1 MHSALALCI
10 NTKWTQYFQAN
21 SAGVNAACALVDE
34 SLNELDPEVAEY
46 LKAKN
51 LSADLY
57 AQSWLLS
64 LGVSLLPAVEA
75 VNLLDFLFS
84 QGLHWTVPSIAAVVM
99 SKRGILLTSENPS
112 HVLQSLQAARAKVF
126 SPPSLSVIHGFGIFA
141 GPPYGHDDFVCTSFS
156 SCPHFLCVPH
166 PVHISMSLFSLEFL
180 FHFSYMLL
188 QSLPVIHQEV
198 AAGAERAWTRLTQ
211 NLRERIIT
219 HTRRVG

>member
-1 MHSALALCI
+1 MVHQMHSALALCI

-84 QGLHWTVPSIAAVVM
+84 QV
-99 SKRGILLTSENPS
+99 
-112 HVLQSLQAARAKVF
+112 
-126 SPPSLSVIHGFGIFA
+126 
-141 GPPYGHDDFVCTSFS
+141 
-156 SCPHFLCVPH
+156 
-166 PVHISMSLFSLEFL
+166 
-180 FHFSYMLL
+180 
-188 QSLPVIHQEV
+188 
-198 AAGAERAWTRLTQ
+198 
-211 NLRERIIT
+211 
-219 HTRRVG
+219 